1 MNLQK
6 KSDTVIDQCIA
17 RISHDVRNENLCQVF
32 AQLGSSLWLKSSRTL
47 SEITLAAIFERALFL
62 GRGRFPILE
71 GFKIEENKM
80 VYVGITQNIDNKLL
94 ISAFKNFLVE
104 VLNLIGNLTS
114 NILLTGLYQELQTF
128 SPQGSSQIKIETD
141 EISYVSPVIPRILTH
156 ISNLDEILGGGLP
169 EGTITIL
176 AGPPGSGKTIL
187 SQQICIT
194 NATPDKRVLFF
205 QTLSE
210 TTAKTLKYVSQF
222 NFFDQSKISNGSIEF
237 IDLGGILKIQDVQE
251 GINLLFE
258 HVKRVKPTFVVIDSF
273 KVFEELAK
281 SREQLRK
288 FTYELIVNLMAW
300 ECTTLLLGE
309 FNAQDIDT
317 NPLFSI
323 ADGVIRVSV
332 RQESGEEQR
341 FIQVVKMR
349 GTDHSRDEHTI
360 SITEKGI
367 SVYAPRVT
375 IRREMEVARAGDML
389 ILSRAKLGI
398 SKIDELLGNGVP
410 HGSSFLISGVAGTG
424 KTLLSLEF
432 IYRGA
437 KEFSEKGIYFSFE
450 ETEDRLRAEARA
462 MGWKMDELIEA
473 GMVEIIFIPQ
483 PDIIVEKHLLMMSE
497 RISKLQAKRIVI
509 DSISLFVHKITDQQ
523 IVREKIFQLATL
535 VQKTQGIGFFITD
548 IPYGSNKL
556 SRFGVEETVVDGV
569 ILLTASEKEFE
580 RERFIEIYKLRN
592 TSHENGR
599 HKIEITSNGIFI
611 TPREIP
617 AIQTK
622 TRLHKLLE
630 KQLQ

>member
-1 MNLQK
+1 
-6 KSDTVIDQCIA
+6 V
-17 RISHDVRNENLCQVF
+17 
-32 AQLGSSLWLKSSRTL
+32 
-47 SEITLAAIFERALFL
+47 
-62 GRGRFPILE
+62 
-71 GFKIEENKM
+71 FKIEQHKI
-80 VYVGITQNIDNKLL
+80 VYIGVTQNIDNTLL
-94 ISAFKNFLVE
+94 ISAFKKFLVE

-114 NILLTGLYQELQTF
+114 NILLTGLYQELQNF
-128 SPQGSSQIKIETD
+128 STQGSLQVKIETD
-141 EISYVSPVIPRILTH
+141 EISYVTPVIPRILTH

-176 AGPPGSGKTIL
+176 AGPPGTGKTIL

-210 TTAKTLKYVSQF
+210 TTAKTLKYLSQF

-237 IDLGGILKIQDVQE
+237 IDLGGILKIQNVQE
-251 GINLLFE
+251 GIDLVLE

-273 KVFEELAK
+273 KVFEELAT
-281 SREQLRK
+281 SREELRK
-288 FTYELIVNLMAW
+288 FTYELIVHLMAW

-309 FNAQDIDT
+309 FNKQDIDT

-349 GTDHSRDEHTI
+349 GTNHSRDEHTI
-360 SITEKGI
+360 SISENGI

-375 IRREMEVARAGDML
+375 IRREMEAARTGHL
-389 ILSRAKLGI
+389 LTPTRAKLGI
-398 SKIDELLGNGVP
+398 SKIDELLGTGVP

-437 KEFSEKGIYFSFE
+437 KEYGEKGIYFSFE

-462 MGWKMDELIEA
+462 MGWKMDELVEA
-473 GMVEIIFIPQ
+473 GMVEIIFTAQ
-483 PDIIVEKHLLMMSE
+483 PDIIVEKHLLMISE
-497 RISKLQAKRIVI
+497 RINKLQAKRIVI

-535 VQKTQGIGFFITD
+535 VQKAQGIGFFVTD
-548 IPYGSNKL
+548 VPYGSNKL

-569 ILLTASEKEFE
+569 ILLTASENEFE
-580 RERFIEIYKLRN
+580 RDRFIEIYKLRN
-592 TSHENGR
+592 TSHQNGR
-599 HKIEITSNGIFI
+599 HKMEITSNGIFI

-617 AIQTK
+617 VLQTK
-622 TRLHKLLE
+622 TRLHELLE

>member
-1 MNLQK
+1 MSLQLM
-6 KSDTVIDQCIA
+6 SDTVVDQSIE
-17 RISHDVRNENLCQVF
+17 RISHDVHNENLCLVF
-32 AQLGSSLWLKSSRTL
+32 AQLGSSLWSKSSRTL
-47 SEITLAAIFERALFL
+47 SEITLDAIFERALFL
-62 GRGRFPILE
+62 SQSKFAILE
-71 GFKIEENKM
+71 VFRIEQHKI
-80 VYVGITQNIDNKLL
+80 VYIGVTQNIDHKLL
-94 ISAFKNFLVE
+94 IRAFKKFLVE

-128 SPQGSSQIKIETD
+128 SPQGSSQKKIESD
-141 EISYVSPVIPRILTH
+141 DISYISPVIPRILTH
-156 ISNLDEILGGGLP
+156 ISNLDEILRGGLP

-176 AGPPGSGKTIL
+176 AGPPGTGKTIL

-194 NATPDKRVLFF
+194 NATTDKRVLFF

-210 TTAKTLKYVSQF
+210 STAKTLKYLSQF
-222 NFFDQSKISNGSIEF
+222 SFFDQRKISNGSIEF
-237 IDLGGILKIQDVQE
+237 IDLGQILKIQNVQE
-251 GINLLFE
+251 GIDLVLE
-258 HVKRVKPTFVVIDSF
+258 HVRRVKPTFVVLDSF

-281 SREQLRK
+281 SREELRK
-288 FTYELIVNLMAW
+288 FTYELIVHLMAW

-323 ADGVIRVSV
+323 ADGVIRLSV

-360 SITEKGI
+360 SISENGI

-375 IRREMEVARAGDML
+375 IRREMEATRTGHFRTPTRAT
-389 ILSRAKLGI
+389 LGI
-398 SKIDELLGNGVP
+398 SRIDELLGNGVP

-437 KEFSEKGIYFSFE
+437 KEYGEIGIYFSFE
-450 ETEDRLRAEARA
+450 ETEDRLRAEACA
-462 MGWKMDELIEA
+462 MGWEMDELIEA
-473 GMVEIIFIPQ
+473 GMVEIIFIAQ
-483 PDIIVEKHLLMMSE
+483 PDIIVEKHLLMISE
-497 RISKLQAKRIVI
+497 RINKLQAKRIVI

-535 VQKTQGIGFFITD
+535 IQKAHGIGFFVTD

-569 ILLTASEKEFE
+569 ILSTASENEFE

-592 TSHENGR
+592 TSHQNGR
-599 HKIEITSNGIFI
+599 HIMEITNNGILI

-617 AIQTK
+617 VIQTK
-622 TRLHKLLE
+622 SHLNKVP
-630 KQLQ
+630 